1 MSTSTG
7 DPAVPPPLDPAAA
20 QLLAEFARACK
31 AAARAVALYPGA
43 HPAIFSTLGRL
54 AAATGKLTEHGPCRL
69 QVHPDRLLV
78 DGAGAAKPDAAIAEL
93 ADVLHRH
100 LIGALTINAGADADS
115 WRTLLLLLAR
125 APEDVRVDGGI
136 AHLWTTA
143 GGPSLE
149 IQEIDY
155 AEVLRERQGVAA
167 TAEQVIAAALA
178 GPQMQLDDSA
188 MRALVDLVGDPAKLQ
203 ALMAQLDAATV
214 DKGVDVRTAAFLSLL
229 RGLAEYVSR
238 TEPGRLDS
246 LFRKM
251 GQAVGTLSAEGMLN
265 LLAQRQRPE
274 AVTAGVNVVGAVVE
288 RMSDA
293 SVAQFVAGSVTA
305 ERGATDRLA
314 HAFQALVP
322 EYERQRQLL
331 ALAREEVAA
340 SELGQEQSFAELWER
355 VEGMLTSY
363 SDEQFVSA
371 EYGRELTNARTRPVD
386 VERTSD
392 DPPERVAGWLATV
405 SDSALR
411 SLDHQLLLD
420 LLTIEQDPARWRDLA
435 DTVVS
440 HADDLVRVGYFDQSW
455 TLTEGVLDRALA
467 EGPFQAQAAGA
478 LERLGRGSMMKHLA
492 SHLRTA
498 DDEVYGRF
506 TRLCHA
512 IGTPVIAPLAEALS
526 SEQDAR
532 SRNRLRDVLV
542 GFGARGREAVQQLMN
557 ASNWEVRRTAA
568 YLLRE
573 FGGAEGLKELIPL
586 LTDHEPLVQ
595 REAIRG
601 LVLNATDAAAD
612 ILLAALAQTSGRTRQ
627 TLINEL
633 VTLRDERAAPLF
645 SRLVRRID
653 RRQFGAVYA
662 AAVDALGSFGGAD
675 AIEALAF
682 ALEQGD
688 WYAPLRTRRLRT
700 AAAASLRRI
709 GTPPALAALRAAA
722 DTGSRGARAAAKAE
736 LARFAG

>member
-1 MSTSTG
+1 MTTTTSE
-7 DPAVPPPLDPAAA
+7 PAAVPPLDPDAA
-20 QLLAEFARACK
+20 QRLAEFARACK

-43 HPAIFSTLGRL
+43 HPAIFSSLARL
-54 AAATGKLTEHGPCRL
+54 SAATSKLTEAGPCRL
-69 QVHPDRLLV
+69 QVQSDRLLV
-78 DGAGAAKPDAAIAEL
+78 DGAGPPRGDAAIPEL
-93 ADVLHRH
+93 AEVLHRH
-100 LIGALTINAGADADS
+100 LIGGLTINAGADADS

-125 APEDVRVDGGI
+125 APEEVRADGGI
-136 AHLWTTA
+136 AHLWATA

-155 AEVLRERQGVAA
+155 AEVLREKQGVAA
-167 TAEQVIAAALA
+167 TAEQIIAAALA
-178 GPQMQLDDSA
+178 GPQVQLDDSA
-188 MRALVDLVGDPAKLQ
+188 MRALVEIVGDPAKLQ
-203 ALMAQLDAATV
+203 ALMAQLDTATS
-214 DKGVDVRTAAFLSLL
+214 DHGVDVKTAAFLSLL
-229 RGLAEYVSR
+229 RGLTAYVSR
-238 TEPGRLDS
+238 TQPDRLDAI
-246 LFRKM
+246 FRKM
-251 GQAVGTLSAEGMLN
+251 GQAAGQLSAEGMLN
-265 LLAQRQRPE
+265 LLAQQQRPD
-274 AVTAGVNVVGAVVE
+274 AVAAGVNVVGAVVE
-288 RMSDA
+288 RMSDS
-293 SVAQFVAGSVTA
+293 SVARFVAGSVTA

-322 EYERQRQLL
+322 EYDRQRQLL

-363 SDEQFVSA
+363 SDEQFVSS
-371 EYGRELTNARTRPVD
+371 EYGRELNNARTRPVE

-392 DPPERVAGWLATV
+392 DPPERIAAWLATV
-405 SDSALR
+405 NDSALR
-411 SLDHQLLLD
+411 GLDHQLLLD
-420 LLTIEQDPARWRDLA
+420 LLAIEEDPARWRDLA

-440 HADDLVRVGYFDQSW
+440 HADDLVRVGYFDPAW
-455 TLTEGVLDRALA
+455 TLTEGVLQRALG
-467 EGPFQAQAAGA
+467 EGPLQAHAAGA

-542 GFGARGREAVQQLMN
+542 GFGARGRESVQQLMN

-573 FGGAEGLKELIPL
+573 FGGVEGLKELLPL
-586 LTDHEPLVQ
+586 LTDSEPLVQ
-595 REAIRG
+595 REAIGG
-601 LVLNATDAAAD
+601 LILNGTDAASE
-612 ILLAALAQTSGRTRQ
+612 ILLSALTQTSGRTRQ

-633 VTLRDERAAPLF
+633 VSLRDERAASLF
-645 SRLVRRID
+645 SFLVRRID
-653 RRQFGAVYA
+653 RRKFAPVYA
-662 AAVDALGSFGGAD
+662 AAVNALGASGGPGAV
-675 AIEALAF
+675 EALGF
-682 ALEQGD
+682 ALNQGD

-709 GTPPALAALRAAA
+709 GTPAALDALRAAA
-722 DTGSRGARAAAKAE
+722 ARGPRGARAAARAE
-736 LARFAG
+736 LARVGG